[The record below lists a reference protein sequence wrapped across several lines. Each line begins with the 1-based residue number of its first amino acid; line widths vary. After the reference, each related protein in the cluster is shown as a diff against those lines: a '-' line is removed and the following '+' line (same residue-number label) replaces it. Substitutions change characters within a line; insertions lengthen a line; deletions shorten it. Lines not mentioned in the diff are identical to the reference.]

1 MSSDHHADAAPD
13 GRTGNHEITV
23 RVVAEGGNGNG
34 TGPTGSRRPRRR
46 LPSLAS
52 IVAALGIGVLAL
64 VGFLIVGTLTGLLS
78 IGNPFST
85 STVDR
90 SQPALLKQINDLARF
105 EAAQGKFE
113 STVDIEHDVGI
124 LPSFVAG
131 DRTVFLA
138 QGTVDATVDFSALG
152 SDAVQ
157 QDAQGHV
164 TITLREPTLG
174 KAVLDTKASHVAS
187 RDRGIL
193 NRIGGVFSDS
203 PTSEREVSVTAQ
215 HKIASAAKQSK
226 LVARAEK
233 NTTAMLQTFLG
244 RLGYTDVQVVYTESP
259 KNLG

>member
-1 MSSDHHADAAPD
+1 M
-13 GRTGNHEITV
+13 
-23 RVVAEGGNGNG
+23 
-34 TGPTGSRRPRRR
+34 
-46 LPSLAS
+46 
-52 IVAALGIGVLAL
+52 
-64 VGFLIVGTLTGLLS
+64 
-78 IGNPFST
+78 
-85 STVDR
+85 
-90 SQPALLKQINDLARF
+90 LKQINDLSRF

-152 SDAVQ
+152 GDAVQ
-157 QDAQGHV
+157 QGSDGHV
-164 TITLREPTLG
+164 TITLAEPTLG

-203 PTSEREVSVTAQ
+203 PTSERELYITAQ
-215 HKIASAAKQSK
+215 HKITNAAKESK

-244 RLGYTDVQVVYTESP
+244 RLGYTDVQVVYTTSP

>member
-1 MSSDHHADAAPD
+1 MPALLEERAEAAPD

-23 RVVAEGGNGNG
+23 RVEAVGGGSG
-34 TGPTGSRRPRRR
+34 SDGSRRPRRGV
-46 LPSLAS
+46 PSLGS

-64 VGFLIVGTLTGLLS
+64 VGFLIVGALTGLFS

-85 STVDR
+85 STIDR
-90 SQPALLKQINDLARF
+90 SQPALLKQINDLSRF
-105 EAAQGKFE
+105 EAAQGTFE

-152 SDAVQ
+152 GDAVQ
-157 QDAQGHV
+157 QGSDGNV
-164 TITLREPTLG
+164 TITLPEPTLG

-203 PTSEREVSVTAQ
+203 PTSERELYITAQ
-215 HKIASAAKQSK
+215 HKIANAAKEST
-226 LVARAEK
+226 LIARAEK